1 MYILQKGAEEFGI
14 NISDEQLSAFK
25 LYSSELTIW
34 NNITNLTAI
43 RDEPDVEKKHF
54 LDSISI
60 VPIISD
66 LITRGRTI
74 SVIDV
79 GSGAGFPG
87 LPLKI
92 LFPHINLSLVESN
105 GKKVSFLNHIC
116 GRLGFNDVRI
126 HNERAE
132 LLAHNKS
139 LRETF
144 DLILAR
150 AVGNLTM
157 LSEITL
163 PFCIVGGK
171 VVLHKGPNISTE
183 VEDSM
188 YSIGLMGGMMS
199 NVAQVALPDL
209 NLNGTIVVIDKIES
223 SPAQYPRRPGIP
235 HKKPLRYPK
244 NF

>member
-1 MYILQKGAEEFGI
+1 LYILKKGAEEFGI

-34 NNITNLTAI
+34 NKITNLTAI

-66 LITRGRTI
+66 LITRGKTI

-116 GRLGFNDVRI
+116 DRLGFDDVRI

-132 LLAHNKS
+132 LLAHDKS
-139 LRETF
+139 IRETF

-171 VVLHKGPNISTE
+171 VVLHKGSNISTE

-188 YSIGLMGGMMS
+188 YSIGLMGGVMS

-209 NLNGTIVVIDKIES
+209 NLNGSIIIIDKIES